1 MSAFIRLFESFKTI
15 RIVDRILSFIKRP
28 GLPYSLHLLIFKLR
42 CLAPWNDVTPSRV
55 VEKGYDRIADRYAEW
70 ASSVHITTYN
80 KYKRFL
86 FEALPPLAEVLELGC
101 GSGIPITQELAK
113 HFTVTGVDI
122 SSNTIALARQNVPDA
137 KFIHSDMTK
146 LDFSSERF
154 DAVLAF
160 YSIIHVPRKEQ
171 PVLLR
176 KISSWLRPG
185 GLFIATMGTRSAD
198 IVFYQDWLGVP
209 MYWSTFDAAVNKR
222 LVEDSGLKII
232 WTREETE
239 DIYGRLVTFLWIKA
253 EKPHH

>member
-1 MSAFIRLFESFKTI
+1 
-15 RIVDRILSFIKRP
+15 
-28 GLPYSLHLLIFKLR
+28 
-42 CLAPWNDVTPSRV
+42 
-55 VEKGYDRIADRYAEW
+55 
-70 ASSVHITTYN
+70 
-80 KYKRFL
+80 
-86 FEALPPLAEVLELGC
+86 
-101 GSGIPITQELAK
+101 LAK